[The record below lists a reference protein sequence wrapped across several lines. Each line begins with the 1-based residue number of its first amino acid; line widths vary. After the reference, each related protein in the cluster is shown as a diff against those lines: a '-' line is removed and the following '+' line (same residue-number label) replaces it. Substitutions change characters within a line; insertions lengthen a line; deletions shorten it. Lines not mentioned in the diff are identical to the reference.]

1 MAVGHEND
9 KLFLPFSDVNMTGE
23 CNVWY
28 VAGCEGINNAEH
40 VKVWITKAK
49 AGVGRNS
56 VADRETERRE

>member
-1 MAVGHEND
+1 
-9 KLFLPFSDVNMTGE
+9 MTGE

-49 AGVGRNS
+49 AGVGRHS
-56 VADRETERRE
+56 VVDRETERRE